1 MKTIL
6 AYSFRRA
13 RFLILGWG
21 LVLGALG
28 SFIVLFYDT
37 FAEQQVLQN
46 QLMQAIPPDLMAF
59 FGNVD
64 SLTSPEGYLSMQFFS
79 YIPVILGI
87 LAAGQGA
94 GVIASD
100 EEKGFLD
107 LYLAHPISRRSYFWG
122 RFLSMVLILGVTML
136 LIWLGFVLSLLYS
149 KIPLTALELLQP
161 FIVLWGLLA
170 AFAAFATFISQML
183 LSQGIAS
190 MVSAS
195 VLVASY
201 IVTSLSTVIDNLKSA
216 GDYSPMTYYQGADAL
231 NGINWSWLGW
241 FIIAVALFGAL
252 AWWRFERR
260 DTRIG
265 GEGGWGG
272 IPLINVAKKLKNH
285 SS

>member
-6 AYSFRRA
+6 AYSIKRA

-21 LVLGALG
+21 LVLGSLG
-28 SFIVLFYDT
+28 LFIVLFYDT
-37 FAEQQVLQN
+37 FAEQQALQD

-59 FGNVD
+59 FGNID

-122 RFLSMVLILGVTML
+122 RFISMILILGATML
-136 LIWLGFVLSLLYS
+136 VIWLGFVLSLLWS
-149 KIPLTALELLQP
+149 EIPLTALELVQP

-170 AFAAFATFISQML
+170 AFAAFATFASQML
-183 LSQGIAS
+183 LSQSIAS
-190 MVSAS
+190 MISAS
-195 VLVASY
+195 VLIASY
-201 IVTSLSTVIDNLKSA
+201 IVTSLSNVVDSLKTA
-216 GDYSPMTYYQGADAL
+216 GKYSPMTYYQGADAL
-231 NGINWSWLGW
+231 NGIDWNWLGW
-241 FIIAVALFGAL
+241 FIAATLLFGIL

-272 IPLINVAKKLKNH
+272 IPLINLFKHLNRPSH
-285 SS
+285 